1 MIAHRKCKKHACRNI
16 NFKRNTDNV
25 LLNQYFIELQE
36 KWVDNFKN
44 LEIVE
49 TKTGYKKV
57 TDVTFINPMLLEND
71 SYFDSIYYLFDK
83 FNTDIPSKETIK
95 YWSSFVSK
103 WEYAAA
109 SFINNEDVAKKIQ
122 DSSLKDFDEELLKK
136 YYDYLLEEKHGNLFT
151 EFKLLPNIEGN
162 FQYLNILKCPQD
174 LDEQIIN
181 IGKSVIPDAIAQL
194 VNTEFSFGFKFDS
207 YKRKDFSNSINSKLN
222 TELTDNHI
230 CLPEI
235 YDQGDYIPLEK
246 ENIPVLTTTF
256 FLEVLKYCKLHNN
269 PNSQSKPSK
278 LMGLISAYYGIERD
292 LIHIS
297 VIDNKD
303 DDLDVR
309 QAQKKLVK
317 IFFNSLLIHVEQWVE
332 KNIDLLYDIA
342 TYNEDRYRDVYL
354 TSKIYPNQLYRL
366 NYLSDLKKAIN
377 LDDKITELYN
387 RVSNKMIEASIAPV
401 KFNEFLVDN
410 EEVTNKSL
418 ATVIE
423 EAFFETDIHDINE
436 HPFKEDILNIISKLN
451 TSFYRE
457 LFPRLD
463 DRKANLMLEIV
474 TNENTKDDIFSIV
487 TLKEEQLKKLGKIV
501 QLPNFDEILSQAE
514 DAIRLEK
521 ERKSDFAHKH
531 KIGTYIES
539 KIREK
544 LNEAIASKIYVDKD
558 RSIGAEDVQG
568 GQDIIIYYEDF
579 PLYFIEVK
587 SRWDSKNSVSMS
599 KLQLEK
605 ASENSNKYSLIS
617 VDITKYQG
625 TSDRYELPLEQ
636 IIALVKVVNNIGQ
649 NIQPLITNNLVAERN
664 QSSTVKLVDYRG
676 VINQDFINTGT
687 DFDSFLN
694 RLIDHI
700 NSSLQVGDN

>member
-1 MIAHRKCKKHACRNI
+1 
-16 NFKRNTDNV
+16 
-25 LLNQYFIELQE
+25 LQE

-342 TYNEDRYRDVYL
+342 TYPTVQ
-354 TSKIYPNQLYRL
+354 PM
-366 NYLSDLKKAIN
+366 LSLI
-377 LDDKITELYN
+377 
-387 RVSNKMIEASIAPV
+387 
-401 KFNEFLVDN
+401 
-410 EEVTNKSL
+410 
-418 ATVIE
+418 
-423 EAFFETDIHDINE
+423 
-436 HPFKEDILNIISKLN
+436 
-451 TSFYRE
+451 
-457 LFPRLD
+457 
-463 DRKANLMLEIV
+463 MLP
-474 TNENTKDDIFSIV
+474 DIFG
-487 TLKEEQLKKLGKIV
+487 LKNMKSSNEARMLDLIGQWQQSGLSQKAWCLQQNIAYSAFQYWHRRLKKLQHISDPESGNEFV
-501 QLPNFDEILSQAE
+501 QLMVKDKLSLSPWCELILDNQ
-514 DAIRLEK
+514 K
-521 ERKSDFAHKH
+521 
-531 KIGTYIES
+531 KICFH
-539 KIREK
+539 
-544 LNEAIASKIYVDKD
+544 
-558 RSIGAEDVQG
+558 Q
-568 GQDIIIYYEDF
+568 
-579 PLYFIEVK
+579 P
-587 SRWDSKNSVSMS
+587 VS
-599 KLQLEK
+599 
-605 ASENSNKYSLIS
+605 A
-617 VDITKYQG
+617 
-625 TSDRYELPLEQ
+625 
-636 IIALVKVVNNIGQ
+636 
-649 NIQPLITNNLVAERN
+649 
-664 QSSTVKLVDYRG
+664 
-676 VINQDFINTGT
+676 
-687 DFDSFLN
+687 SFL
-694 RLIDHI
+694 R
-700 NSSLQVGDN
+700 SLLD